1 MNTVEKVQA
10 LMVGEEH
17 VRHEESKQ
25 WAVKY
30 RTALMELAVE
40 LDDANAKIF
49 YLERANSERWKQN
62 SPVLQAKI
70 DQAALLR
77 NKPPVENQTYVGP
90 EPKLSKAEATSI
102 RMKAWWAEK
111 KAKDAKK
118 R

>member
-40 LDDANAKIF
+40 LDATLAKI
-49 YLERANSERWKQN
+49 
-62 SPVLQAKI
+62 
-70 DQAALLR
+70 AALQYKGVESRWIDMPALLQ
-77 NKPPVENQTYVGP
+77 NKPPVEIQTYVGP

-111 KAKDAKK
+111 KAKEAKK